1 MLMLKDFFLDQYVAC
16 FFTYLYSVHVSRT
29 DWSKISAN
37 VSQCIFSR
45 RMCQTPI
52 GTKQNILSVKDELTE
67 LRTGNKLMHLPGLAV
82 RGGQSVRGGQ
92 QERAQDRG
100 REEED
105 DS

>member
-1 MLMLKDFFLDQYVAC
+1 MYQEHVYIGSFSITNVLDRCVFYHLNYAVMRK
-16 FFTYLYSVHVSRT
+16 L
-29 DWSKISAN
+29 I
-37 VSQCIFSR
+37 
-45 RMCQTPI
+45 
-52 GTKQNILSVKDELTE
+52 ELQ
-67 LRTGNKLMHLPGLAV
+67 LGNKLMHLPGLAV